1 MIGMSSAKLSEL
13 GARIRIRRVAL
24 RLTQQDAA
32 QHSGV
37 SYSTWRR
44 MEAEGR
50 ASIEDLVRASH
61 VLRCE
66 EGLDV
71 LFPEPAASSMDELLQ
86 QQRDAAKRGRQRAPR
101 SRW

>member
-1 MIGMSSAKLSEL
+1 MSSAKLSEL
-13 GARIRIRRVAL
+13 GVRIRTRRVAM

-32 QHSGV
+32 QRSGV

-44 MEAEGR
+44 MEAEGK
-50 ASIEDLVRASH
+50 ASIEDLVRAAH

-66 EGLDV
+66 EGLDG

-101 SRW
+101 SQW

>member
-1 MIGMSSAKLSEL
+1 MSGSVGNRLAALGQRVKL
-13 GARIRIRRVAL
+13 R
-24 RLTQQDAA
+24 RLTMHLSQQDAA
-32 QHSGV
+32 QRSGV

-44 MEAEGR
+44 MEAEGK
-50 ASIEDLVRASH
+50 ASIEDLVRAAQ

-66 EGLDV
+66 EGLDA